1 MLFTEMSSLLVSHAD
16 DMDIDTTISSRT
28 RSHIVHKR
36 GPDKKCVPILRAVVE
51 VEWKLKVE

>member
-16 DMDIDTTISSRT
+16 DMDIDTSRT
-28 RSHIVHKR
+28 RSHVVHKR
-36 GPDKKCVPILRAVVE
+36 GPGKECVPILRAVVE

>member
-16 DMDIDTTISSRT
+16 DMDIDTW
-28 RSHIVHKR
+28 SHVVHKR
-36 GPDKKCVPILRAVVE
+36 GPDRECVPILRAVVE